1 MTQHTG
7 DGQGAGRF
15 DGLPTSAPQEGVQD
29 VVHPPGSAP
38 GSAQMPVIGGVVE
51 RRESAQAPTS
61 SQAVTP
67 HSGGG
72 AGSSTTTVRVFG
84 DLKRGG
90 SFRLEDRSSAALV
103 FSDAIYDLREAEIP
117 DQVELTVYTLFG
129 DVKLIVPPGTTV
141 RTSGMVIFGDD
152 KIEDARG
159 TGGPTITVHRV
170 GLFGD
175 LKVKTALPG
184 EEIPKRWRWF

>member
-7 DGQGAGRF
+7 DDAGAGRL
-15 DGLPTSAPQEGVQD
+15 DRLPTSAPQEGVQD
-29 VVHPPGSAP
+29 VVRPPGT
-38 GSAQMPVIGGVVE
+38 AQMPVIGGEVE
-51 RRESAQAPTS
+51 RRETPQPPAPAP
-61 SQAVTP
+61 SQGVSRQ
-67 HSGGG
+67 SG
-72 AGSSTTTVRVFG
+72 ASGSSTTSVRVFG

-90 SFRLEDRSSAALV
+90 AFRLEDRASAVLV

-117 DQVELTVYTLFG
+117 DQVELSVYTLFG

-141 RTSGMVIFGDD
+141 RSSGMVIFGDD

-184 EEIPKRWRWF
+184 EKIPKRWRWF